1 MNKKWTS
8 LEQLRAC
15 CGSVF
20 PPLFLFLLQHLH
32 ISPSSPHPSLHSP
45 HPQSHNSTEQIY
57 RKWTDASGGQ
67 TRRPRPPSGSPII
80 LYGSSSG
87 RAFITLNYALQLLP
101 PPPPPPGPC
110 SGRPWPYRPI
120 ILPRRSLTQKR
131 LIYSA
136 TSASN
141 MTPLWIFELYVL
153 TSIVRD
159 ACGAVAGPVCA
170 EPKRAA
176 GAYCLDGAPLCG
188 CARYTP
194 SLHLI
199 KLHDRNLEFPFFS
212 HPAAQAAS
220 VSAPKLF
227 LSAFGVLPPPLR

>member
-1 MNKKWTS
+1 MDQSGTASVLLRLCLSSPLPLPSPTS
-8 LEQLRAC
+8 PHA
-15 CGSVF
+15 
-20 PPLFLFLLQHLH
+20 
-32 ISPSSPHPSLHSP
+32 PSSPPPVAPFASP
-45 HPQSHNSTEQIY
+45 PESNSTEQIY

-87 RAFITLNYALQLLP
+87 RAFITLNYAPQLLP
-101 PPPPPPGPC
+101 LPPPGPC

-194 SLHLI
+194 PLHLI
-199 KLHDRNLEFPFFS
+199 KPHDRNLEFPFFS
-212 HPAAQAAS
+212 PAAQAAS

>member
-8 LEQLRAC
+8 LEQLRSC
-15 CGSVF
+15 SGSVF

-32 ISPSSPHPSLHSP
+32 IPSLP
-45 HPQSHNSTEQIY
+45 P
-57 RKWTDASGGQ
+57 
-67 TRRPRPPSGSPII
+67 TRRSIRLTPRVK
-80 LYGSSSG
+80 LYGTNLSEVDGCQWRSNAQAPSPVWLPYHSLWLIQWQSLHY
-87 RAFITLNYALQLLP
+87 AELCDAIITS
-101 PPPPPPGPC
+101 PPPGPC

-194 SLHLI
+194 PLHLI
-199 KLHDRNLEFPFFS
+199 KPHDRNLEFPFFS
-212 HPAAQAAS
+212 PAAQAAS

>member
-1 MNKKWTS
+1 M
-8 LEQLRAC
+8 
-15 CGSVF
+15 
-20 PPLFLFLLQHLH
+20 
-32 ISPSSPHPSLHSP
+32 
-45 HPQSHNSTEQIY
+45 
-57 RKWTDASGGQ
+57 
-67 TRRPRPPSGSPII
+67 RR
-80 LYGSSSG
+80 
-87 RAFITLNYALQLLP
+87 NYYL

-176 GAYCLDGAPLCG
+176 GAYCLDGASLCG

-199 KLHDRNLEFPFFS
+199 KPHDRNLEFPFFS
-212 HPAAQAAS
+212 PPLLKLPA
-220 VSAPKLF
+220 F
-227 LSAFGVLPPPLR
+227 LLRSSFCLPPACSRLPSAKCFNVMQVFECKFQIFLRNAFLLAPRMR